1 MSKTGHGS
9 IFSIREG
16 GQLTP
21 NELLEA
27 IANKSPSWGWTIDA
41 VDPIAFLRYVERVP
55 LSIIRSNKKTK
66 GKKRSWVEGVGA
78 CHLYYHPADAPP
90 VFADAISTIIQLGKL
105 SRRFLSDRRSE
116 GELVSV
122 AVQVGYLLAM
132 LHARNF
138 EYFAKL
144 GKSVDGNLAARRQGA
159 TITPQAKKLFKKGK
173 SVRDV
178 AEACDVGYQVA
189 RRWRKLFL
197 ENR

>member
-27 IANKSPSWGWTIDA
+27 IASKSPAWGWTIDA
-41 VDPIAFLRYVERVP
+41 DDPMEFLRYVERVP
-55 LSIIRSNKKTK
+55 LSIVRSNKKTK
-66 GKKRSWVEGVGA
+66 GKKRSWVQGVGA
-78 CHLYYHPADAPP
+78 CHLYYHPADASP
-90 VFADAISTIIQLGKL
+90 VFADAISTIVQLGKL
-105 SRRFLSDRRSE
+105 SRRFSSTHRSE
-116 GELVSV
+116 GGLVAM

-138 EYFAKL
+138 EYFAEL
-144 GKSVDGNLAARRQGA
+144 GKSVDGNLAARRQG
-159 TITPQAKKLFKKGK
+159 TPITAQAKRMFKKGK
-173 SVRDV
+173 PVRDV
-178 AEACDVGYQVA
+178 AEACGVGYQVA

>member
-41 VDPIAFLRYVERVP
+41 VDPTEFLRYVERVP

-105 SRRFLSDRRSE
+105 SRRFSSTHRSE
-116 GELVSV
+116 GGLVAM

-138 EYFAKL
+138 EYFAEL
-144 GKSVDGNLAARRQGA
+144 GKINDRNLAARRQG
-159 TITPQAKKLFKKGK
+159 TPITAQAKKLFKKGESYRK
-173 SVRDV
+173 V
-178 AEACDVGYQVA
+178 AKACGVTDRIAQ
-189 RRWRKLFL
+189 RWRKIYF
-197 ENR
+197 EDK

>member
-27 IANKSPSWGWTIDA
+27 IANKSPSWGWIINAD
-41 VDPIAFLRYVERVP
+41 DPMEFLRYVERVP
-55 LSIIRSNKKTK
+55 LSIVRGKKKTK

-105 SRRFLSDRRSE
+105 SRRFSSTHRSE
-116 GELVSV
+116 GGLVAM

-138 EYFAKL
+138 EYFAEL
-144 GKSVDGNLAARRQGA
+144 GKINDRNLAARRQG
-159 TITPQAKKLFKKGK
+159 TPITAQAKKLFKKGK
-173 SVRDV
+173 SVRKV